1 MPSEQCIYSGNKMC
15 SHVEAV
21 GICSLVLSSGFN
33 LNLKKTFYVPS
44 FSRNL
49 ISISRLIPFGY
60 SFNFLETS
68 FDLFYKSDLVGNG
81 TLFDSLFFI
90 NLKNDT
96 THNVVMHVDTS
107 VKRYVIMKIPLCYGT
122 ED

>member
-1 MPSEQCIYSGNKMC
+1 MEVIGTCP
-15 SHVEAV
+15 
-21 GICSLVLSSGFN
+21 LVLSSGFV
-33 LNLKKTFYVPS
+33 LNLEKTFYISS

-49 ISISRLIPFGY
+49 ISISRLIPFAY

-81 TLFDSLFFI
+81 TLFDGLFFI

>member
-1 MPSEQCIYSGNKMC
+1 MC
-15 SHVEAV
+15 SHVEV
-21 GICSLVLSSGFN
+21 IGTRTSVLSSGFV
-33 LNLKKTFYVPS
+33 LNLEKTFYISS

-68 FDLFYKSDLVGNG
+68 FDLFYMSDLVGNG
-81 TLFDSLFFI
+81 TLFDGLFFI

-107 VKRYVIMKIPLCYGT
+107 VKQHVIMKIPLCCGI